1 MSGDSSAFDAIRRA
15 PNLTAGLIEALESRI
30 TSGDLA
36 PGQRLPTEQAIVSA
50 TGVSRTVVREALAS
64 LRARGLITT
73 RQGLGAFVAEAAPVR
88 TFAIDAERLESID
101 DVLQVLELRLSI
113 EVEAAALAAERRDP
127 EGLDRIE
134 AAQAA
139 FLAAISAP
147 GADAETVGL
156 GEDVTFHRAI
166 LAATG
171 NAYFAR
177 VFDVFNVV
185 IPRQRLLVA
194 ALSQPERE
202 RHLRRVGQEHDA
214 ILAAI
219 RAGDA
224 AAARRAMRVHLTRSR
239 DRHAALRSEAKVP
252 RRSLRPPH
260 GRG

>member
-1 MSGDSSAFDAIRRA
+1 MSGDSSAFAAIRKA
-15 PNLTAGLIEALESRI
+15 PNLTAGLVETLEAQI
-30 TSGDLA
+30 ASGDLG
-36 PGQRLPTEQAIVSA
+36 PGQRLPTEQAIVNA

-73 RQGLGAFVAEAAPVR
+73 RQGLGAFVAETMPAR
-88 TFAIDAERLESID
+88 SFAIDAEKLESIG

-113 EVEAAALAAERRDP
+113 EVEAAGLAAERRDP
-127 EGLDRIE
+127 AGLARIE

-156 GEDVTFHRAI
+156 GEDLAVHRAI

-171 NAYFAR
+171 NAYFAK

-185 IPRQRLLVA
+185 IPRQRIPVA
-194 ALSQPERE
+194 ALSQAERE
-202 RHLRRVGQEHDA
+202 RHLRRVGQEHEA

-224 AAARRAMRVHLTRSR
+224 AAARRAMRVHLTRAR
-239 DRHAALRSEAKVP
+239 DRYAALRMEAKAP
-252 RRSLRPPH
+252 
-260 GRG
+260 